1 MPILLDNIIY
11 SLQNVGGIST
21 YWFELS
27 KRFIRDNYNV
37 IFIENQKNKNY
48 SLRKISKYK
57 RKIILVGKYS
67 FLLTRFLNVGLKPTR
82 DKFIFHSSYY
92 RINSCNNAINVVTI
106 HDFIHEIYYSG
117 IRRFLHIFLKKRAM
131 KSADAIIT
139 VSNNTKKD
147 LLKLYPEIDSNKVRV
162 IYNGVSDDF
171 YLLDKDKNFSNYFL
185 FVGSREFYKNFDFI
199 VEELSKLSDMDFY
212 IVGGKLST
220 KESVLLNNKLLG
232 RWRLFT
238 NVSNVDLNFLYNNAF
253 ALLYLSSYEG
263 FGIPLLEAMR
273 TGCPFIALNKSS
285 IPEVAGNA
293 GVLINSL
300 ESHIFLNAVN
310 EVKENRDVIIERGLS
325 QSLNFSWEKCFS
337 QTIELYNDLLI

>member
-1 MPILLDNIIY
+1 L
-11 SLQNVGGIST
+11 
-21 YWFELS
+21 
-27 KRFIRDNYNV
+27 IRDNFNV

-48 SLRKISKYK
+48 PFKKILSYNRKV
-57 RKIILVGKYS
+57 ILVSKYS
-67 FLLTRFLNVGLKPTR
+67 FLLTRFMKIGFKPTR

-92 RINSCNNAINVVTI
+92 RLNSCNNALNVVTI
-106 HDFIHEIYYSG
+106 HDFIHEFYYSG
-117 IRRFLHIFLKKRAM
+117 IRRFLNTFLKKKAI

-147 LLKLYPEIDSNKVRV
+147 LLNLYPEINSDKIRV

-171 YLLDKDKNFSNYFL
+171 FLIDKDKEYSNYFL

-199 VEELSKLSDMDFY
+199 VEELSNLSDMDLY
-212 IVGGKLST
+212 IVGSKLST
-220 KESVLLNNKLLG
+220 KEILFLNKKLLG

-238 NVSNVDLNFLYNNAF
+238 NISNVELNLLYNNAF

-273 TGCPFIALNKSS
+273 CGCPFIALNKSS
-285 IPEVAGNA
+285 IPEVAGTA

-300 ESHIFLNAVN
+300 ESHLFLNAVN
-310 EVKENRDVIIERGLS
+310 EVKENRNAIVELGLC
-325 QSLNFSWEKCFS
+325 QSLNFSWEKCFT